1 MAIHQAEKHGDKG
14 NNRPLMKLLPV
25 FISLLFI
32 LPRTG
37 YGQLM
42 PERIRPRLPQP
53 VPLLHEKNDTARIS
67 FIGDVMQHGKQIR
80 SALIPG
86 KDPSDPHSY
95 DYSAAF
101 RHIRKYISGSD
112 LTVANMEFPVGVPPY
127 TGYPEFS
134 APLSIAMEA
143 SESGIGLFLT
153 ANNHLLDKSEAGI
166 ERTLHLYDSLGFRHT
181 GAYRS
186 REEEIAENPKI
197 LVINGIK
204 TAFLNFTYGTNGF
217 AVPPPYI
224 VNQMDSIAVKAA
236 IRRGFERGAELVVA
250 LPHWGEEYQLHPNG
264 VQKEW
269 AEMLRR
275 EGVRVI
281 IGGHP
286 HVPQS
291 AEIELCSQTMPLM
304 QKIKSITFYSLGNYI
319 SNQSVPDY
327 TQLELLVTITAVR
340 DSTDGSIEL
349 LPPEY
354 HFLWCFKAG
363 EFEKDYTVVPIEYF
377 LNDPSARERVKG
389 KEYERMMNT
398 YRYVDSLNLFENIG
412 YEREKN

>member
-1 MAIHQAEKHGDKG
+1 MALYQAEKHRHKG
-14 NNRPLMKLLPV
+14 NNRPLMK
-25 FISLLFI
+25 I
-32 LPRTG
+32 LPIFLSLVSILPWTG
-37 YGQLM
+37 YGQM
-42 PERIRPRLPQP
+42 VSERIKPQLPQF
-53 VPLLHEKNDTARIS
+53 VPLLPEKNDTIRIS

-86 KDPSDPHSY
+86 KEPSDPHSY

-101 RHIRKYISGSD
+101 RHIREYITGSD
-112 LTVANMEFPVGVPPY
+112 LTVANMEFPVGIPPY

-134 APLSIAMEA
+134 APVSIAMEA
-143 SESGIGLFLT
+143 SKSGIGLFLT
-153 ANNHLLDKSEAGI
+153 ANNHLLDKSEAGMA
-166 ERTLHLYDSLGFRHT
+166 RTLHLYDSLGFRHT
-181 GAYRS
+181 GAYRN
-186 REEEIAENPKI
+186 REEEMAENPKI

-224 VNQMDSIAVKAA
+224 INQMDSIAIKAA
-236 IRRGFERGAELVVA
+236 IKRGFERGAELVVA
-250 LPHWGEEYQLHPNG
+250 LPHWGEEYQLYPNG
-264 VQKEW
+264 IQKKW

-291 AEIELCSQTMPLM
+291 AEIELCGQTMPAR

-319 SNQSVPDY
+319 SNQSIPDY
-327 TQLELLVTITAVR
+327 TQLELLVTITVVK
-340 DSTDGSIEL
+340 DNTDGSIEL
-349 LPPEY
+349 LTPEY

-377 LNDPSARERVKG
+377 LHNPSARERVKG
-389 KEYERMMNT
+389 KEYERMMDT
-398 YRYVDSLNLFENIG
+398 YRYVENLNLFENID
-412 YEREKN
+412 RL